1 MDLLVLTA
9 IGLLTGATTVLF
21 GFGGGFVA
29 VPVVVWADTALGTD
43 AIRVAT
49 ATSALVM
56 VVSAA
61 FATAVTPRRVL
72 LALRGTGPLLALLA
86 TGACLGACAARLAP
100 PALARWAFVAYIAA
114 TALDLLLRPGFL
126 RPSPPPEPARG
137 NNGTRSEPGPGANG
151 TRPEPVPGTIATRP
165 EPGRPAGT
173 ETRAGRA
180 QGSARRSLPATAGL
194 PIGAVAAF
202 LGVGGSVMTVPAL
215 RRAGH
220 PMGPA
225 TALANPLTLAIAF
238 PAVLVSL
245 AGSPPLAA
253 TTAHSDLVGLVDP
266 YAAAALLLG
275 ALPVIALLR
284 RRPPR
289 IPDRAHAWS
298 YIVLLAV
305 VALAMLLPELTPDT
319 GVTG

>member
-1 MDLLVLTA
+1 MDMVVLIA

-29 VPVVVWADTALGTD
+29 VPVVVWADTALGTE

-56 VVSAA
+56 LVNAA
-61 FATAVTPRRVL
+61 FATAVTPRHVL
-72 LALRGTGPLLALLA
+72 RALRGTGPLLPLLA
-86 TGACLGACAARLAP
+86 AGACLGACATRFAP
-100 PALARWAFVAYIAA
+100 PALVRWAFVGYVAL

-126 RPSPPPEPARG
+126 RP
-137 NNGTRSEPGPGANG
+137 
-151 TRPEPVPGTIATRP
+151 ATRP
-165 EPGRPAGT
+165 EPAAGNASTRPGEGGADAATRSDAGEADSATRPGEGKADAGRP
-173 ETRAGRA
+173 
-180 QGSARRSLPATAGL
+180 LPATTGL

-202 LGVGGSVMTVPAL
+202 LGVGGSVMTVPAM

-220 PMGPA
+220 PMRHA
-225 TALANPLTLAIAF
+225 TALANPLTLAIAL
-238 PAVLVSL
+238 PAALVSL

-253 TTAHSDLVGLVDP
+253 ATTHSGLVGLVDP

-275 ALPVIALLR
+275 AVPVIALLR

-298 YIVLLAV
+298 YIGLLTV
-305 VALAMLLPELTPDT
+305 VALAMLLRS
-319 GVTG
+319 

>member
-86 TGACLGACAARLAP
+86 AGACLGACATRLAP
-100 PALARWAFVAYIAA
+100 PALARWAFVAYVAA

-126 RPSPPPEPARG
+126 RPSPPAEPARG
-137 NNGTRSEPGPGANG
+137 ATA
-151 TRPEPVPGTIATRP
+151 TRPEPVPGATATRP

-173 ETRAGRA
+173 ATRAERA
-180 QGSARRSLPATAGL
+180 QGSARRPLPATAGL

-220 PMGPA
+220 PMGLA
-225 TALANPLTLAIAF
+225 TALANPLTLAIAL

-298 YIVLLAV
+298 YIALLAV

>member
-1 MDLLVLTA
+1 MVVLIA

-56 VVSAA
+56 LVNAA
-61 FATAVTPRRVL
+61 FATAVTPRPVL
-72 LALRGTGPLLALLA
+72 RTLRGTGPLLPLLA
-86 TGACLGACAARLAP
+86 TGACLGACATRFAP
-100 PALARWAFVAYIAA
+100 PALARWAFVGYIAL

-126 RPSPPPEPARG
+126 RPSAAPRREAG
-137 NNGTRSEPGPGANG
+137 GVDSATRAGEGGAD
-151 TRPEPVPGTIATRP
+151 PATRP
-165 EPGRPAGT
+165 EAGEGDAGRP
-173 ETRAGRA
+173 
-180 QGSARRSLPATAGL
+180 LPATAGL

-202 LGVGGSVMTVPAL
+202 LGVGGSVMTVPAM

-220 PMGPA
+220 PMRRA
-225 TALANPLTLAIAF
+225 TALANPLTLAIAL
-238 PAVLVSL
+238 PAALVSL
-245 AGSPPLAA
+245 VGSPPLAA
-253 TTAHSDLVGLVDP
+253 TTAHAGLVGLVDP

-275 ALPVIALLR
+275 AVPVIALLR

-289 IPDRAHAWS
+289 IPDRTHAWS
-298 YIVLLAV
+298 YIGLLAV
-305 VALAMLLPELTPDT
+305 VALAMLLPDLAPRA